1 MVKRKLVWDKQAKL
15 ELKEVF
21 EYLKQRSLPS
31 ARKVR
36 KSILVTA
43 RELPKHPEIYGLDR
57 FKKDDNSEHRAFE
70 KYSYR
75 ITYRVREKEI
85 RILRVRH
92 TSREPLEY

>member
-1 MVKRKLVWDKQAKL
+1 MVRKIVWDKQAILQMEEIYKY
-15 ELKEVF
+15 LKE
-21 EYLKQRSLPS
+21 RSVQS
-31 ARKVR
+31 ANKVR
-36 KSILVTA
+36 KKVKETIQ
-43 RELPKHPEIYGLDR
+43 ELPKHPEIFPLDR
-57 FKKDDNSEHRAFE
+57 FRIDENNEHRAFE